1 MACIHALELQ
11 LRLASW
17 KDPAVDVGIVVS
29 ELNIFGEH
37 FHKTNPLVNFLSGWL
52 RAVLAIEVTVGQLL
66 PRQIITLLVRILPPL
81 LKNHLFS
88 L

>member
-1 MACIHALELQ
+1 MHALELQ

-37 FHKTNPLVNFLSGWL
+37 FHKTNPLVNFLLGWL

-66 PRQIITLLVRILPPL
+66 PRQVTLFRAS
-81 LKNHLFS
+81 KRKCFS
-88 L
+88 TLGANE

>member
-1 MACIHALELQ
+1 
-11 LRLASW
+11 
-17 KDPAVDVGIVVS
+17 
-29 ELNIFGEH
+29 
-37 FHKTNPLVNFLSGWL
+37 L